1 MTDEELLSPGRR
13 RLALATVFIAITM
26 AVLDGAIA
34 NVALPTIARDVH
46 ASPAASI
53 WVVNAYQL
61 AVTVSLL
68 PFASLGEIY
77 GYRRVYQGGLFLF
90 TIASLL
96 CALSTSLPMLAAVRV
111 VQGFGASGIMSVN
124 AALVRFIMPRNLLGR
139 GIGMNALVVAVA
151 SAVGPTVASAILSVA
166 AWPWLFAVNVPI
178 GIVAQLIALGSLPAT
193 PRSPYRFD
201 WVAAGL
207 SAAMF
212 GLLIVAIDGVG
223 HGENLT
229 VPIAALAGTVLAAVA
244 LVRRTLGQAAPMLP
258 LDLFR
263 RPIFALSSATAV
275 CSFTA
280 QSLAY
285 VCLPF
290 YFQDVLGR
298 SQVATGF
305 LMTPWPL
312 TVAVAAP
319 IAGRLADRYPAG
331 ILGGIG
337 LALLAVG
344 LVLVALL
351 PAHPTNFDI
360 AWRMTVCGAGF
371 GFFQS
376 PNGKAL
382 IESAP
387 RERTGGASGIMSTS
401 RLLGQ
406 TMGAA
411 LVALAFGLAGAQGTT
426 TAIVMAA
433 AFSAVASVVSMLRLM
448 NTAPPANPAELALP
462 GRGRIGP

>member
-1 MTDEELLSPGRR
+1 MAEEEWLPPRRR
-13 RLALATVFIAITM
+13 RLALATVFMAISM

-68 PFASLGEIY
+68 PLASLGEIY
-77 GYRRVYQGGLFLF
+77 GYRRVYQAGLFLF
-90 TIASLL
+90 TLASLL
-96 CALSTSLPMLAAVRV
+96 CALSTSLPELAVVRV

-166 AWPWLFAVNVPI
+166 AWPWLFAINVPI
-178 GIVAQLIALGSLPAT
+178 GIVAQLVALGSLPVT
-193 PRSPYRFD
+193 PRSPHRFEWAD
-201 WVAAGL
+201 AGL
-207 SAAMF
+207 SAVMF
-212 GLLIVAIDGVG
+212 GLVIVAIDGIG
-223 HGENLT
+223 HAEGWS
-229 VPIAALAGTVLAAVA
+229 VPAVAFAGSALAAVL
-244 LVRRTLGQAAPMLP
+244 LVRRTLGQPAPMLP

-263 RPIFALSSATAV
+263 RPIFALSAATAI
-275 CSFTA
+275 CSFAA
-280 QSLAY
+280 QGLAY
-285 VCLPF
+285 VSLPF

-298 SQVATGF
+298 SEVATGL

-312 TVAVAAP
+312 TVAIAAP

-331 ILGGIG
+331 VLGGIG
-337 LALLAVG
+337 LAVLGAGLL
-344 LVLVALL
+344 LVALM
-351 PAHPTNFDI
+351 PAHPANFDI
-360 AWRMTVCGAGF
+360 IWRMTLCGAGF

-406 TMGAA
+406 TTGAA
-411 LVALAFGLAGAQGTT
+411 LVALAFSLAGAAGTT
-426 TAIVMAA
+426 TAIVVAA
-433 AFSAVASVVSMLRLM
+433 SFSAMASIVSILRLM
-448 NTAPPANPAELALP
+448 NTAPPAGAGEMALP
-462 GRGRIGP
+462 GPRRKRR

>member
-1 MTDEELLSPGRR
+1 MPEDDGLTGAAR
-13 RLALATVFIAITM
+13 RLALATIFMAITM

-34 NVALPTIARDVH
+34 NVALPTIARDLH
-46 ASPAASI
+46 ASPATSI

-68 PFASLGEIY
+68 PFASLGDIY
-77 GYRRVYQGGLFLF
+77 GFRRVYQAGLFVFTLF
-90 TIASLL
+90 SLL
-96 CALSTSLPMLAAVRV
+96 CALSSSLPMLAAVRV
-111 VQGFGASGIMSVN
+111 LQGFGASAIMSVN
-124 AALVRFIMPRNLLGR
+124 AALIRFIMPQRLLGR

-151 SAVGPTVASAILSVA
+151 SAVGPTVASGILSVA
-166 AWPWLFAVNVPI
+166 SWPWLFAVNVPI

-193 PRSPYRFD
+193 PRAPYRFD
-201 WVAAGL
+201 WAAAGL

-212 GLLIVAIDGVG
+212 GLLIVAIDSAG
-223 HGENLT
+223 HATGLA
-229 VPIAALAGTVLAAVA
+229 VPIGASVGVVLAAA
-244 LVRRTLGQAAPMLP
+244 LLVQRTLGQVAPMLP

-263 RPIFALSSATAV
+263 RPMFALSSATAI
-275 CSFTA
+275 CAFTA

-285 VCLPF
+285 VSLPF

-331 ILGGIG
+331 ILSGIG
-337 LALLAVG
+337 LAILAIGLG
-344 LVLVALL
+344 LVVLL
-351 PAHPTNFDI
+351 PAHPSDYDI
-360 AWRMTVCGAGF
+360 VWRMTLCGAGF

-387 RERTGGASGIMSTS
+387 RERTGGASGIMATS

-406 TMGAA
+406 TTGAA
-411 LVALAFGLAGAQGTT
+411 LVAVAFGLAGANGTMAAT
-426 TAIVMAA
+426 VMAA
-433 AFSAVASVVSMLRLM
+433 AFSALASMVSMLRLLERVRM
-448 NTAPPANPAELALP
+448 T
-462 GRGRIGP
+462 